1 MARVKPVDEIVAEFK
16 EGLSLM
22 PEEAMEKL
30 AILSLAVAMM
40 LQEVSAELKDK
51 IYQQLGPE
59 GRKLIFED

>member
-1 MARVKPVDEIVAEFK
+1 MDEIVAEFK